1 MRGRDWRVGCRVG
14 GFEPAAPAIE
24 GVLAG
29 FGLAREIGDEPLL
42 AALVAF

>member
-1 MRGRDWRVGCRVG
+1 V
-14 GFEPAAPAIE
+14 APAIE

-29 FGLAREIGDEPLL
+29 FGLAREIGDKTLL